1 MPSQSEVGGSS
12 SDVRRLR
19 VRHIGLE
26 DAAARPGGLNRY
38 LDGLLR
44 AERELGIDA
53 EAVVLDGAGS
63 TNEPGLIHSGEM
75 SQNIVR
81 RLVAMSRGAL
91 AAPLPDLFDSHFA
104 LYSVWPVL
112 GRGRRRP
119 WVVHFQGPWADES
132 ATEDGGTINVAL
144 KRMVERTVYRRAS
157 RIVVLS
163 RSFERL
169 VVERYGVSPS
179 AVRRIPPGVDL
190 ERFAPASRAEAR
202 RALGLQ
208 ADVSVIVAVRR
219 LRNRMGLEVAIEAA
233 AKLGTTRHVV
243 LALVGVGPERDRLES
258 LALELGAPV
267 RFVGRVEDEDLA
279 DWYRAADVSVVP
291 TVALEGF
298 GLVVLESLAV
308 GTPAVVS
315 DVDGLKDAVAGLDGA
330 VVVAPGDAEALAA
343 GLERVLEGG
352 GPSPAACRRHAEL
365 YSWDAVAQQHRSLY
379 EELLGR
385 RRRIVVLGHT
395 AQLSGGE
402 LALLRLVPTLVSRA
416 DVHVILAEDGPLVGR
431 LEEAGASVEVLTMD
445 EKVRSTSR
453 ESLADVKTGVA
464 GGVATLRYVGRL
476 TTRLRHLRPDVV
488 HTNTLK
494 AALYGATAARLA
506 RVPTVTWHLRDRIED
521 DYLPTNVVRVVRR
534 AARLLPDGIIANSE
548 TTIDAL
554 RAPMV
559 PSCVV
564 PSPLDP
570 SVSAHSMSH
579 EGTVRIGILGR
590 LAPWK
595 GQHLF
600 LAAFAGL
607 ARDTD
612 SVAVVIGAPLFG
624 EEDYAEELRELVV
637 TLGIED
643 RVEWRGFRDDIAGE
657 LDRLDIL
664 VHASVIPEPF
674 GQVVVEGM
682 AAGLAVVAADEGGPA
697 ETITDGVNG
706 VLYKMGDRDALEQ
719 QLRELVA
726 SADRRATLAAAGV
739 RSAEAYRPEKL
750 GAAMF
755 DFWDDIGRQRG

>member
-1 MPSQSEVGGSS
+1 MPPESEVSGSRLP
-12 SDVRRLR
+12 VRRLR

-38 LDGLLR
+38 FDELVR
-44 AERELGIDA
+44 AELELGIDA
-53 EAVVLDGAGS
+53 EAVVLSGNGS
-63 TNEPGLIHSGEM
+63 SDDTGLSHGGEM
-75 SQNIVR
+75 GQNIIR
-81 RLVAMSRGAL
+81 RFSSMSRGAL
-91 AAPLPDLFDSHFA
+91 SSPLPDLFDSHFA
-104 LYSVWPVL
+104 LYSLWPL
-112 GRGRRRP
+112 LWRGRRRP

-132 ATEDGGTINVAL
+132 ATEGGNNINVAL
-144 KRMVERTVYRRAS
+144 KRWVERTVYRRAS

-163 RSFERL
+163 HSFERL

-179 AVRRIPPGVDL
+179 GVRRIPPGVDL
-190 ERFAPASRAEAR
+190 VRFAPASRAEAR
-202 RALGLQ
+202 RALGLGE
-208 ADVSVIVAVRR
+208 DVSVIVAVRR

-233 AKLGTTRHVV
+233 AKLGASRRVI
-243 LALVGVGPERDRLES
+243 LALVGVGPERDRLEA
-258 LALELGAPV
+258 LALKLDAPV

-279 DWYRAADVSVVP
+279 DWYRAADISVVP

-298 GLVVLESLAV
+298 GLAVLESLAV
-308 GTPAVVS
+308 GTPVVVS
-315 DVDGLKDAVAGLDGA
+315 DVDGLIDAVAGLEDA
-330 VVVAPGDAEALAA
+330 VVVAPGDPNELAA

-365 YSWDAVAQQHRSLY
+365 FSWDAVAQQHRALY
-379 EELLGR
+379 EEVLGR
-385 RRRIVVLGHT
+385 GRRIVVLGHT

-416 DVHVILAEDGPLVGR
+416 DVHVILAEAGPLVAR

-445 EKVRSTSR
+445 ERIRSTSR
-453 ESLADVKTGVA
+453 ESLADVRTGVA
-464 GGVATLRYVGRL
+464 GGVATLRYVIRL
-476 TTRLRHLRPDVV
+476 AKRLRRLRPEVV

-506 RVPTVTWHLRDRIED
+506 RVPTITWHLRDRIED

-643 RVEWRGFRDDIAGE
+643 RVEWRGFREDIAGE

-664 VHASVIPEPF
+664 VHGSVIPEPF

-682 AAGLAVVAADEGGPA
+682 AAGLAVVAADKGGPA
-697 ETITDGVNG
+697 ETITDGVDG
-706 VLYKMGDRDALEQ
+706 VLYPMGDRDALEQ
-719 QLRELVA
+719 RLRQLVA
-726 SADRRATLAAAGV
+726 SPDRRARLGAAGV
-739 RSAEAYRPEKL
+739 RSAEAYRPEHL